1 MVMWQAHVRK
11 IVLTRGVN
19 LKVPSVTID
28 ETLNRGLNFFGTA
41 TLAILA
47 TSTIHGFELP
57 YGIAHKI
64 AEIAFGLSAAASIVW
79 YLSGRNRYRRSVAPL
94 IFMMIALL
102 AKLGGGLGSYGRI
115 FPVGADLGITFLL
128 VVTMA
133 VWVWQFLTVRK

>member
-1 MVMWQAHVRK
+1 M
-11 IVLTRGVN
+11 
-19 LKVPSVTID
+19 TID
-28 ETLNRGLNFFGTA
+28 EALNRGRNFFGIA

-57 YGIAHKI
+57 YGTAHRI

-115 FPVGADLGITFLL
+115 FPVGADLGITYLL

>member
-1 MVMWQAHVRK
+1 
-11 IVLTRGVN
+11 
-19 LKVPSVTID
+19 VTID
-28 ETLNRGLNFFGTA
+28 EALNRGLNFFGTA

-57 YGIAHKI
+57 YGTAHRI

-79 YLSGRNRYRRSVAPL
+79 YLSARNRYRRSVAPL

-102 AKLGGGLGSYGRI
+102 AKLSGALGGYGQI
-115 FPVGADLGITFLL
+115 FPVGADLGISFLL